1 MNPRPVEPS
10 WYAHLNCVIL
20 QPSYLPWR
28 GYFHQIQKADVFV
41 FYDDVQVDKHGW
53 RNRNLVK
60 GPNGLQWLSVP
71 ILSKG
76 ATHGPALN
84 DVRTDP
90 SDPRWARKHRQTLK
104 QLYGKMPHFK
114 RYADVRAPFYED
126 PPELLVELTINTTVA
141 LARAMGL
148 APRFVRSS
156 ELNIKGGKV
165 ERLVAI
171 TQHVEATHYITGPAA
186 TSYLDEDPF
195 RSRRH
200 RRRVHGIRLPGVRA
214 AIPPVRVSGF
224 HRRPAVRGGSGGTAL
239 HLGPTERTSRIMR
252 EARGILIAKEDS

>member
-1 MNPRPVEPS
+1 MNTRPVEPS
-10 WYAHLNCVIL
+10 RYAHLNCVIL

-60 GPNGLQWLSVP
+60 GPNGPQWLSVP

-76 ATHGPALN
+76 ATHGLALK
-84 DVRTDP
+84 DVRIDP
-90 SDPRWARKHRQTLK
+90 SDPTWARKHWQTLK

-114 RYADVRAPFYED
+114 RYADVLAPFYED
-126 PPELLVELTINTTVA
+126 PPELLAELTIDTTVA

-156 ELNIKGGKV
+156 ELNVEGSKI

-171 TQHVEATHYITGPAA
+171 TRHVGATHYVTGPSA
-186 TSYLDEDPF
+186 TNYLDEDLFHCAGIDVEYMEYDYPEYKQRFPPF
-195 RSRRH
+195 EPQVSIVDLLFAVGPEAPRY
-200 RRRVHGIRLPGVRA
+200 IWD
-214 AIPPVRVSGF
+214 PP
-224 HRRPAVRGGSGGTAL
+224 T
-239 HLGPTERTSRIMR
+239 GPR
-252 EARGILIAKEDS
+252 E

>member
-76 ATHGPALN
+76 ATHGLALN
-84 DVRTDP
+84 DVRIDP

-114 RYADVRAPFYED
+114 RYADVLAPFYED

-156 ELNIKGGKV
+156 ELNIEGGKV

-195 RSRRH
+195 RRA
-200 RRRVHGIRLPGVRA
+200 GIDVEYMEYDYPEYEQRF
-214 AIPPVRVSGF
+214 PPFESQVSIVDLLF
-224 HRRPAVRGGSGGTAL
+224 AV
-239 HLGPTERTSRIMR
+239 GPEAPRYIWDPPNEPR
-252 EARGILIAKEDS
+252 E